1 MATVTNLGSAT
12 RRLTGLIADK
22 GRYDIAHADLL
33 PLQLEAADEIFQDR
47 LDHIRLL
54 RNRAETGGVTAI
66 RGLEDIVPI
75 LFAHTTY
82 KSYPET
88 WLTEKRWDRLGK
100 WLDTVSAN
108 RVHGIDL
115 EGVGDFD
122 DWLERLEAKGHFVS
136 CSSGTTGK
144 SAMMNA
150 TPDDLLFGS
159 HDTATS
165 VAWTTQVDPSHDR
178 RVFALAPVAKIP
190 RNDAVKRALTD
201 AYALPGVPL
210 WDLPV
215 PPITVGRITGM
226 VALRKS
232 IADGTAQPEDI
243 AHYEI
248 ESASRQ
254 HAIDRAVVVAAEEM
268 VATRRDPM
276 LIIGMWTALH
286 KIAELVRGMGYS
298 AKDFSAENML
308 YVGGGLKGAVLPDN
322 YREVIYETFNIQPR
336 RLHSFYGMQELNTT
350 FPKCSAGRYHS
361 APWMIPLLLDD
372 SGDKLI
378 APRKGEQEGRAAFFD
393 LSLQGRWNG
402 VISGDKI
409 AIDYA
414 PCVCGAA
421 SPSIADNVMRYSDLA
436 GGDKISCSGTIDAYV
451 RGLA

>member
-1 MATVTNLGSAT
+1 MATAMKLGSAT
-12 RRLTGLIADK
+12 EKLTSLIDDK
-22 GRYDIAHADLL
+22 GRYDIPHADLL
-33 PLQLEAADEIFQDR
+33 PVQLEAADEIFRDR
-47 LDHIRLL
+47 LGRIRLL
-54 RNRAETGGVTAI
+54 GNRAETGGVTAI
-66 RGLEDIVPI
+66 RGLEDIVPV

-88 WLTEKRWDRLGK
+88 WLAEKRWDRLGK

-108 RVHGIDL
+108 RVEGIDL
-115 EGVGDFD
+115 DGVSDFD
-122 DWLERLEAKGHFVS
+122 DWLERLEARGHFVS

-150 TPDDLLFGS
+150 TAEDLHYGS
-159 HDTATS
+159 RDTATS
-165 VAWTTQVDPSHDR
+165 VAWSTRTDPSHDR

-190 RNDAVKRALTD
+190 RNDAVKRALTG

-232 IADGTAQPEDI
+232 IADGTALPEDI
-243 AHYEI
+243 ARYET
-248 ESASRQ
+248 ESTSRQ
-254 HAIDRAVVVAAEEM
+254 TAIDSAVIVAAEQM
-268 VATRRDPM
+268 VAARGDK
-276 LIIGMWTALH
+276 LFIIGMWTAIH
-286 KIAELVRGMGYS
+286 KIAELVRAMGYA
-298 AKDFSAENML
+298 AKDFSADNMI
-308 YVGGGLKGAVLPDN
+308 YVGGGLKGAVLPAN
-322 YREVIYETFNIQPR
+322 YRDYIYETFNIRP
-336 RLHSFYGMQELNTT
+336 HHIHNFYGMQELNTT

-361 APWMIPLLLDD
+361 APWLIPLLLDD
-372 SGDKLI
+372 SGDTLI

-409 AIDYA
+409 AIDYG
-414 PCVCGAA
+414 PCACGALG
-421 SPSIADNVMRYSDLA
+421 PSIADNVTRYSDLA

-451 RGLA
+451 RGVA

>member
-1 MATVTNLGSAT
+1 MATATRPGSAT
-12 RRLTGLIADK
+12 ERLTSLIADK
-22 GRYDIAHADLL
+22 RRYDISHDDLL
-33 PLQLEAADEIFQDR
+33 PLQIEAADEIFQDR
-47 LDHIRLL
+47 IARIRLL

-66 RGLEDIVPI
+66 HSLEDLVPV

-88 WLTEKRWDRLGK
+88 WLSENRWDRLGK

-108 RVHGIDL
+108 RVEGVDL
-115 EGVGDFD
+115 DGVGDFD

-159 HDTATS
+159 KDTATS
-165 VAWTTQVDPSHDR
+165 VAWTTQIDPSHDR
-178 RVFALAPVAKIP
+178 RVFALAPVARIP

-215 PPITVGRITGM
+215 PPITVGRIAGM

-243 AHYEI
+243 ARYEA

-254 HAIDRAVVVAAEEM
+254 HAIDRAVVVAAEEI
-268 VATRRDPM
+268 VAARRDRM

-286 KIAELVRGMGYS
+286 KIAELVRGMGFS

-322 YREVIYETFNIQPR
+322 YREFIYETFNIQPR
-336 RLHSFYGMQELNTT
+336 HLHSFYGMQELNTT

-372 SGDKLI
+372 SGDNLI
-378 APRKGEQEGRAAFFD
+378 APRRSEQEGRAAFFD

-409 AIDYA
+409 AIDYG
-414 PCVCGAA
+414 PCACGAA
-421 SPSIADNVMRYSDLA
+421 SPSIADNVMRYSDLS

-451 RGLA
+451 RGVT

>member
-1 MATVTNLGSAT
+1 MATATKLGSAT
-12 RRLTGLIADK
+12 EKLTSLIGDK
-22 GRYDIAHADLL
+22 TRYDIAHEDLL
-33 PLQLEAADEIFQDR
+33 ATQIEAADEIFQDR
-47 LDHIRLL
+47 LSRIRLL
-54 RNRAETGGVTAI
+54 QNRAESGSVAAI
-66 RGLEDIVPI
+66 RSLEDIVPV

-88 WLTEKRWDRLGK
+88 WLTEQRWDRLGK

-108 RVHGIDL
+108 RVAGVDL
-115 EGVGDFD
+115 EGIGDFD
-122 DWLERLEAKGHFVS
+122 QWLERLEAVGHFVS

-150 TPDDLLFGS
+150 TRGDLQFGS

-165 VAWTTQVDPSHDR
+165 VAWTTRVEPSHDR
-178 RVFALAPVAKIP
+178 RVFALAPVARIP
-190 RNDAVKRALTD
+190 RNDAVKRALTG

-226 VALRKS
+226 VALRKR

-243 AHYEI
+243 ARYEA

-254 HAIDRAVVVAAEEM
+254 AAIDSAVVVAAEQM
-268 VATRRDPM
+268 VAARKDKM

-286 KIAELVRGMGYS
+286 KIAELVRAMGYS
-298 AKDFSAENML
+298 AKDFSPDNMI
-308 YVGGGLKGAVLPDN
+308 YVGGGLKGATLPVN
-322 YREVIYETFNIQPR
+322 YREYIYETFNIQAQR
-336 RLHSFYGMQELNTT
+336 IHNFYGMQELNTT

-361 APWMIPLLLDD
+361 APWLIPLLLDD
-372 SGDKLI
+372 SGDNLI
-378 APRKGEQEGRAAFFD
+378 APKKGEQEGRAAFFD
-393 LSLQGRWNG
+393 LSLEGRWNG

-409 AIDYA
+409 VIDYG
-414 PCVCGAA
+414 PCTCGAH
-421 SPSIADNVMRYSDLA
+421 SPSIADTVTRYSDLA

-451 RGLA
+451 RGVA